1 MARTAKTKTAKKVEK
16 EEKEVKLP
24 ESGKVTIVNLLLKN
38 KKTNVEGITYSFDE
52 EGKCEMEVSA
62 AEYFLKV
69 PSCKVDGVEE
79 VAGDT
84 DDLAPSDDST
94 STDGPAPSD
103 DSTSTDGPAPSD
115 EGSEKDSEGA
125 SE

>member
-1 MARTAKTKTAKKVEK
+1 MARIAKTKTAKKVEK

-24 ESGKVTIVNLLLKN
+24 KSGKVTIVNLLLKN

-94 STDGPAPSD
+94 SA
-103 DSTSTDGPAPSD
+103 DGPAPSD